1 MSEQP
6 KNKHEVIR
14 QTEQHQN
21 TTLIWRKQGEP
32 IGSSVAAGDRRFI
45 YRALIGSAVALIVLV
60 LLGMIASRNIGSLR
74 RAYAEVLINRG
85 EYAKAQVQILA
96 LEDDSV
102 RSELLKKNAY
112 VCGTAYEKEGR
123 LSDAVPLYQA
133 AGDYPGAPEA
143 LHRAGYTLAEMY
155 EADGDFLEASE
166 TFNALGDYLD
176 ASERSEASSYAYAK
190 ERLEYGYYDEAM
202 RLFYALGSYE
212 DAESYAKEAAAAL
225 SENEGAGD
233 LVSLLVGLTD
243 EQLAQRAALKAQRDA
258 LPQGIIATGYK
269 HTIARKE
276 DGTVLATGSNLS
288 GQCNTAEWSDI
299 VSVAAGA
306 YHSVGLRAD
315 GTVVAT
321 GMNTYGQCNVSKWTN
336 IKAVYAGAYNT
347 VGITKT
353 GEILNTG
360 YQTWNTLKWH
370 EVAKLSIGDYAL
382 CGVMENGQPLVTHN
396 ELVTADYYDL
406 VYFDAATANS
416 AGLKA
421 DGTVVSNGLDV
432 SSLANILAIDC
443 TPNGLFALDTDG
455 KVATRA
461 FSYAHLPDVSD
472 WSHIVAISASATHV
486 VGVMEDGRVVS
497 RGESDMGQCK
507 TQDWVLFTP
516 TPTPIP
522 ETSTSPEATPEP

>member
-14 QTEQHQN
+14 QIEQHQN

-32 IGSSVAAGDRRFI
+32 LGSSVAAGDRRFVR
-45 YRALIGSAVALIVLV
+45 RALFGSAIALS
-60 LLGMIASRNIGSLR
+60 LLILFGMLAARNIGSLR
-74 RAYAEVLINRG
+74 RTYAELLIDRG
-85 EYAKAQVQILA
+85 DYAKAQTQILA
-96 LEDDSV
+96 LDNTDT
-102 RSELLKKNAY
+102 RTELLKKNAF

-133 AGDYPGAPEA
+133 AGDYPGALDA
-143 LHRAGYTLAEMY
+143 LRRAGYTLGEMY

-166 TFNALGDYLD
+166 TYNALGDYLD
-176 ASERSEASSYAYAK
+176 ASQKSEATSYAYAK

-202 RLFYALGSYE
+202 RLFYALGGYE

-243 EQLAQRAALKAQRDA
+243 EQLAQRAALKSQRDA

-269 HTIARKE
+269 HTVARTE
-276 DGTVLATGSNLS
+276 QGTVLTTGSNLS
-288 GQCNTAEWSDI
+288 GQCNTAEWTNI

-306 YHSVGLRAD
+306 YHTVGLRSD

-321 GMNTYGQCNVSKWTN
+321 GMNTYGQCNVSKWTSV
-336 IKAVYAGAYNT
+336 KAVYAGAYNT
-347 VGITKT
+347 VAITRN
-353 GEILNTG
+353 GVILNTG

-370 EVAKLSIGDYAL
+370 EIALLGIGDYAL
-382 CGVMENGQPLVTHN
+382 CGVMENGQPLATHN
-396 ELVTADYYDL
+396 ELITDDYYDL
-406 VYFDAATANS
+406 VSFDAATANS

-432 SSLANILAIDC
+432 SKLSNILAIDC
-443 TPNGLFALDTDG
+443 TSNGLFALDVEG

-472 WSHIVAISASATHV
+472 WSHVVAISASATHV
-486 VGVMEDGRVVS
+486 VGVTADGRVLS
-497 RGESDMGQCK
+497 RGESDMGQCN
-507 TQDWVLFTP
+507 TQEWVLFTP
-516 TPTPIP
+516 TPTPTPESSDIP
-522 ETSTSPEATPEP
+522 ETTLKP